1 MLSNIQ
7 LLTLSSLFSLT
18 FAQTATIQFFG
29 DDTACASG
37 LFASCTNLPPDEC
50 CFIQGLA
57 TCANFQTNNG
67 VDGLATLFVTSAQNP
82 CGIILES
89 LESGVCACPNGDPI
103 ISAGGWQVVGGVVD
117 ENKACNSVSPD
128 VLGWKENGATWVLH
142 QKDNTAVFD
151 QVAEA
156 IGHKSA
162 DQDKIGNL
170 IKEHGV
176 EI

>member
-1 MLSNIQ
+1 MPSNIRI
-7 LLTLSSLFSLT
+7 LTWSSLFSLAL
-18 FAQTATIQFFG
+18 AQTATIQFFEQ
-29 DDTACASG
+29 DTACASG
-37 LFASCTNLPPDEC
+37 LFAECTDLPPGDC

-57 TCANFQTNNG
+57 TCASFQTNNG
-67 VDGLATLFVTSAQNP
+67 VDGLAAIFVTSNQNA
-82 CGIILES
+82 CGIVLEL
-89 LESGVCACPNGDPI
+89 LESGVCACPNGAPI
-103 ISAGGWQVVGGVVD
+103 ISAGNWQLVGGVVN
-117 ENKACNSVSPD
+117 ENNACNPVSPD

-151 QVAEA
+151 QVTEA